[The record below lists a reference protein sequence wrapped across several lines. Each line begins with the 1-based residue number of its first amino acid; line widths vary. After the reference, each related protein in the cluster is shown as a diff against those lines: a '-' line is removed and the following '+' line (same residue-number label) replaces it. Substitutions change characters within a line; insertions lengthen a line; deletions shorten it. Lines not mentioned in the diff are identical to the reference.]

1 MKRPKG
7 LSVIKINLMFNSLNV
22 HVATVYSKNITE
34 FSNIKV
40 INENIYISVAPFN
53 VQDGS
58 FQVFIDTPLCLIEHT
73 LYFEISNG

>member
-22 HVATVYSKNITE
+22 YVATVYSKNITE
-34 FSNIKV
+34 FSDIKV

-58 FQVFIDTPLCLIEHT
+58 FQVFINTSLCLIEHT